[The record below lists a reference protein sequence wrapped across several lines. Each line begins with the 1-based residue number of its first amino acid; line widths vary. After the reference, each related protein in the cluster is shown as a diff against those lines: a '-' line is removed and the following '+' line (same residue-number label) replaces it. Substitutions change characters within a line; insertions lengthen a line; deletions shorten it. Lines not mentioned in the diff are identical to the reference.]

1 MINVTFTGNGCTF
14 QVHRSDEEIV
24 RGKRTGGLFYFYFG
38 NSEKVCNKFH
48 NSVVVTMRM
57 L

>member
-14 QVHRSDEEIV
+14 QVHRSDEEIG
-24 RGKRTGGLFYFYFG
+24 RGKRTGGLYFG